1 MIENDGHKMNK
12 DPMNEWVLRN
22 EILAAFHRWPV
33 IVIFTLA
40 GALVAMVAAFFWPSP
55 YRANVEISVEL
66 NPYRILDDQYLP
78 AFTNAEF
85 RNIDDYKHWQMLQL
99 SIVVLSDPYLS
110 ETLNRLRGIDP
121 YWDSIDQQDLRQ
133 MLEAEWRNAGLWL
146 LSANADTQSRAA
158 NAVETWRDV
167 ILDLTQDTIASSQDL
182 YGLELSL
189 RSLNDQLVINQIH
202 TAVLEDS
209 LLILGDYVNEF
220 NAQEQ
225 DAPTSNQVHQELFA
239 IATQLAELLPE
250 DQQVLINFPEQDSLA
265 GDYLSWI
272 EQTIPHVNC
281 QIRSLQMEND
291 LLVEEISN
299 VSSQWEASLQEAQ
312 GLAATLT
319 LGNRQITQPEVR
331 QIRSYGLAALI
342 GSMVGLL
349 LWVVVF
355 LVQVTRKGYR

>member
-1 MIENDGHKMNK
+1 MNK

-22 EILAAFHRWPV
+22 EILAALHRWPV
-33 IVIFTLA
+33 IVVFSLA
-40 GALVAMVAAFFWPSP
+40 GAMVAMVATFFWPSP

-110 ETLNRLRGIDP
+110 ETLNRLREIDP

-146 LSANADTQSRAA
+146 LSANADTQARAA
-158 NAVETWRDV
+158 DAVETWREV
-167 ILDLTQDTIASSQDL
+167 ILNLTQDTIASSQDL
-182 YGLELSL
+182 FSLELTL
-189 RSLNDQLVINQIH
+189 RSLNDQLVENQLH

-209 LLILGDYVNEF
+209 LLILGDYANEF
-220 NAQEQ
+220 YAQEQ
-225 DAPTSNQVHQELFA
+225 DALTSNQVHQELFA
-239 IATQLAELLPE
+239 IATQLAELLPG
-250 DQQVLINFPEQDSLA
+250 DQQVIINFPEQDSLA
-265 GDYLSWI
+265 GDYLTWI
-272 EQTIPHVNC
+272 EQTIPQVKD

-291 LLVEEISN
+291 LLIEEISN

-312 GLAATLT
+312 GLAATLR
-319 LGNRQITQPEVR
+319 LENRLNTQPEVR

-349 LWVVVF
+349 LWIVVF
-355 LVQVTRKGYR
+355 LVQVTRKEYQ